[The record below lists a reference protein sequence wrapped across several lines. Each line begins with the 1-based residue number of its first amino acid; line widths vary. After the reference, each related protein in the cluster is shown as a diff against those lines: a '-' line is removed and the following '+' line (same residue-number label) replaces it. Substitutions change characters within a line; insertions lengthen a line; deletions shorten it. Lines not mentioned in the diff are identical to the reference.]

1 MHGARWSLR
10 ALIKPF
16 VLLLQLIT
24 PESKKENMK
33 FRKRG
38 EMLFEN
44 TFGTTAAEAKGR
56 EGYLI
61 IQFLLEAEDG
71 ANSIYHP
78 LSCRF
83 IFQLYHILIGLVGE
97 L

>member
-1 MHGARWSLR
+1 MHGARWSLL

-16 VLLLQLIT
+16 VWPLQLIT
-24 PESKKENMK
+24 PESIKDNMK
-33 FRKRG
+33 FRERG

-44 TFGTTAAEAKGR
+44 MFGTTAAEAKGY

-78 LSCRF
+78 PSCSF
-83 IFQLYHILIGLVGE
+83 IFQL
-97 L
+97 